1 MKLES
6 MTQLIDYFVQGEKPP
21 AEWRVGTEHEK
32 FGIYEKDFSPVP
44 YAGERGIQ
52 AVLERIAQEDNWQP
66 ILEGKTLIGLTKGAA
81 SITLEPGGQ
90 LELSGAPLRTLHENC
105 REIASHLELVK
116 RISKP
121 LGIIWIGLGINPLH
135 SVAEVPQ
142 MPKQRYRI
150 MTEYLPTRGQ
160 LALEMMYTTATIQA
174 NFDYMSERDMADKMR
189 TAFGVTSIV
198 SAIYANSTIAQKKA
212 TGFASRRMHIW
223 TDTDSDRSGFLP
235 FVFEDGF
242 GYERYI
248 EWALDVPMFFLVRDG
263 QYLPICGKTTFRKF
277 MQQGYE
283 GQHATFKDFEVHLTT
298 LFPEVRLKRYIEV
311 RGSDAQPASL
321 TCSVP
326 AIWKGILYDKD
337 SCQAAYDL
345 TRHWTFEERLEAH
358 RAAARCG
365 LAGKMGKYALAD
377 LARELVEISAE
388 GLRRLSHKNAAGD
401 DERVFL
407 DVPREFVAQGKSPG
421 VLLLELWQHK
431 WAHSPE
437 RLVEYAQY

>member
-1 MKLES
+1 MA
-6 MTQLIDYFVQGEKPP
+6 QLVDYFVQGEKPRE
-21 AEWRVGTEHEK
+21 AWRVGTEHEK
-32 FGIYEKDFSPVP
+32 FGIYEADFSPIP
-44 YAGERGIQ
+44 YTGERGIAAILNQ
-52 AVLERIAQEDNWQP
+52 IAQEDGWEP
-66 ILEGKTLIGLTKGAA
+66 ILEGEQIIGLLKGEA

-105 REIASHLELVK
+105 REIAQHLELVK

-121 LGIIWIGLGINPLH
+121 LGIVWIGLGINPLH
-135 SVAEVPQ
+135 GVVDIPK
-142 MPKQRYRI
+142 MPKKRYRI
-150 MTEYLPTRGQ
+150 MTEYLPTRGK

-174 NFDYMSERDMADKMR
+174 NFDYQSERDMVDKMR

-198 SAIYANSTIAQKKA
+198 SAIYANSTIANQKA
-212 TGFASRRMHIW
+212 TGFASRRMQIW
-223 TDTDSDRSGFLP
+223 TDTDPDRTGILP

-248 EWALDVPMFFLVRDG
+248 EWALDVPMFFLIREK
-263 QYLPICGKTTFRKF
+263 QYLPILGKKTFRQF

-283 GQHATFKDFEVHLTT
+283 GHTATLKDFDVHLTT

-311 RGSDAQPASL
+311 RGSDALPASL

-326 AIWKGILYDKD
+326 ALWKGILYDAD
-337 SCQAAYDL
+337 ACQAAYDL
-345 TRHWTFEERLEAH
+345 VRNWSLAERLEAH

-365 LAGKMGKYALAD
+365 LSGKVGNRALAD

-388 GLRRLSHKNAAGD
+388 GLKRLGHCNTAGD
-401 DERVFL
+401 DERIFL
-407 DVPREFVAQGKSPG
+407 NVPREFVAQGKSPG
-421 VLLLELWQHK
+421 VLLLELWQYE
-431 WAHSPE
+431 WAHSSE